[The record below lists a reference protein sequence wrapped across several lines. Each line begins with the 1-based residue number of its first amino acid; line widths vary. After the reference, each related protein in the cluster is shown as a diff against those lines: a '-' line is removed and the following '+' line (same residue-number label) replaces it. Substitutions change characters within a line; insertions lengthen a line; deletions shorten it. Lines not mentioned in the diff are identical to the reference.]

1 MGRWKAIAPLLQGS
15 LSSGLPPEEIT
26 ETLVFQIADSLADRF
41 TKKSGKTWQAS
52 FRRLLSRFLYLNF
65 ITVSVKLYHFD

>member
-41 TKKSGKTWQAS
+41 TKKSGKTWQGS

>member
-15 LSSGLPPEEIT
+15 LPSGLPPEEIT

-41 TKKSGKTWQAS
+41 TKKWENLTGK
-52 FRRLLSRFLYLNF
+52 F
-65 ITVSVKLYHFD
+65 